1 MYRQILPAAAVGVLV
16 LGLAPQAGAATG
28 PMSFEPIAGSAYD
41 QVTADWTEPFVVPTN
56 CTQTMISDETV
67 LDTTL
72 AGLTTSPT

>member
-28 PMSFEPIAGSAYD
+28 PMSFEPIAGSAYNE
-41 QVTADWTEPFVVPTN
+41 VTADWTEPFVVPTN

-72 AGLTTSPT
+72 AALTTSPT